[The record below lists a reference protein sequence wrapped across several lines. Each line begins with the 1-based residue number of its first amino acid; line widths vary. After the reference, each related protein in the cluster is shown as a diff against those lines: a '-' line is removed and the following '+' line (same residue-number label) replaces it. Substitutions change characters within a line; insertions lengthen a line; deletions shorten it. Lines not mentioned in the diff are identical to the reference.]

1 MRGALTPGMPPTFAQ
16 VCSSR
21 VTKEYRLSEF
31 AIRVFV
37 NPGVPILAF
46 LVLDSSYFEAR
57 AEQPQGVD
65 ASLDEVYSEL
75 RWLKPQERFPPPS
88 RAHES
93 S

>member
-21 VTKEYRLSEF
+21 VTKEYRLPEF

-65 ASLDEVYSEL
+65 ASLDEVYSES
-75 RWLKPQERFPPPS
+75 EVVEAAGAVPP
-88 RAHES
+88 AVKS